1 MVSFDSRCDFIEL
14 QTGFPERAGNTFI
27 VIAVEI
33 SDDCFR
39 NPFTGLLLSLIRI
52 GGGLIYD

>member
-27 VIAVEI
+27 VITVEI

-39 NPFTGLLLSLIRI
+39 NPFTGLFIVAYSD